1 MGFLHYI
8 CSQTI
13 KFVNIYFF
21 FFFIFKF
28 DINKC
33 IECKKILNRNDKSK
47 EIYEHKCSYSR
58 FIGNCT
64 NLYYKLKP
72 NNYFDFYEKELKYA
86 EENHS
91 LPVEERGLTYEEFY
105 MLAHKY
111 KVLLEDCT
119 TLKYDISV
127 YFYAL
132 VCHAIVE
139 TFVGQKKEETIMK
152 YISDKG
158 FTVNKV
164 EGKKDA
170 KYGVD
175 IEVFGKGQHFYVQV
189 KPISFFKS
197 EYPNTHKSRIE
208 ACRKREEVLNL
219 EGIDT
224 YYVIYDL
231 DWKTSQ
237 FTWVNNKNGG
247 ILFKINDLFGYDKDN
262 IKSTLIR
269 YQLPTEQITIDF

>member
-21 FFFIFKF
+21 FMEIFKF

-72 NNYFDFYEKELKYA
+72 NNYFDFYEKE
-86 EENHS
+86 
-91 LPVEERGLTYEEFY
+91 
-105 MLAHKY
+105 
-111 KVLLEDCT
+111 
-119 TLKYDISV
+119 LKYDISV

>member
-1 MGFLHYI
+1 ME
-8 CSQTI
+8 
-13 KFVNIYFF
+13 
-21 FFFIFKF
+21 IFKF

-72 NNYFDFYEKELKYA
+72 NNYFDFYEKE
-86 EENHS
+86 
-91 LPVEERGLTYEEFY
+91 
-105 MLAHKY
+105 
-111 KVLLEDCT
+111 
-119 TLKYDISV
+119 LKYDISV

>member
-1 MGFLHYI
+1 
-8 CSQTI
+8 
-13 KFVNIYFF
+13 
-21 FFFIFKF
+21 
-28 DINKC
+28 
-33 IECKKILNRNDKSK
+33 
-47 EIYEHKCSYSR
+47 
-58 FIGNCT
+58 
-64 NLYYKLKP
+64 
-72 NNYFDFYEKELKYA
+72 
-86 EENHS
+86 
-91 LPVEERGLTYEEFY
+91 

-189 KPISFFKS
+189 KHISFFKS